1 LFSLKKSSTKDYSQL
16 KAKEFVETRTCKA
29 EVASTTITTS
39 TSSTSTKMT
48 NMASKLGTSWISF
61 GGAILFAYFLC

>member
-1 LFSLKKSSTKDYSQL
+1 M

-29 EVASTTITTS
+29 EATIATSTATTS
-39 TSSTSTKMT
+39 TTAKVT
-48 NMASKLGTSWISF
+48 NMASKFGQSWICF